1 MNKYRSGFTMIELM
15 FVIVVLG
22 ILAAVAIPRIGSSIT
37 DAQIARGVAD
47 VSAIR
52 SAIIAE
58 RQRRL
63 LTGNSDYIPDINDNF
78 TASTDGTRNLLT
90 YPLKTGTASGEWQSG
105 GNGLTFT
112 YHVDDSANKADAVF
126 TYDPNTGIFNCAGAA
141 DDTTECYQLTR

>member
-1 MNKYRSGFTMIELM
+1 MKSRKAFTIIELM

-63 LTGNSDYIPDINDNF
+63 LTGNSTFIPDINPTF

-90 YPLKTGTASGEWQSG
+90 YPLKTGSGSGEWEAG
-105 GNGLTFT
+105 GDGLTFT
-112 YHVDDSANKADAVF
+112 YHVEDPDNNADAVF
-126 TYDPNTGIFNCAGAA
+126 TYNPNTGTFNCAG
-141 DDTTECYQLTR
+141 DNDKTTECYQLTR